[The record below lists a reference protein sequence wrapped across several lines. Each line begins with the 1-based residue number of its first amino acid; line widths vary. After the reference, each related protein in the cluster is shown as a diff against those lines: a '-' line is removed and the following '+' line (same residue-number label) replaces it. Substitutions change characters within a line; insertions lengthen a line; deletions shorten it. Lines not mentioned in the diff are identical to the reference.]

1 MLVGVLV
8 SGIAIVTA
16 SSTVGWLVGAMLRS
30 TVEEKTLAAAER
42 R

>member
-16 SSTVGWLVGAMLRS
+16 SSTIGWLAGAVLGS
-30 TVEEKTLAAAER
+30 TVQKNTLAAAER